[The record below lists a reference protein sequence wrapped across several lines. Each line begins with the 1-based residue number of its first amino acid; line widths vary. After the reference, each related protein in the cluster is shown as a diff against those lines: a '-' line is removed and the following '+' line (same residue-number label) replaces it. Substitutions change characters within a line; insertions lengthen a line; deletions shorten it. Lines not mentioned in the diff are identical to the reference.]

1 VIDPADAT
9 WRPTLTPTSEPDV
22 FIIELGVR
30 QSGERAVF
38 SRLADGRV
46 ASLFLAAST
55 FRRLDLVVDPN

>member
-1 VIDPADAT
+1 
-9 WRPTLTPTSEPDV
+9 
-22 FIIELGVR
+22 
-30 QSGERAVF
+30 VF